1 LPEHERRER
10 ERPESES
17 KVHQGDLLS
26 DWLRRTAAAMPDA
39 PAIVEEDPA
48 GKDRITSFRGLYEQ
62 SVSLAMRFVAHGIQK
77 QDRIA
82 LVLPKSTDAIVSL
95 FASLLA
101 GAIYVPIPPQWPKE
115 RIEAT
120 LADCGARLVIKGG
133 DSSLPRITDR
143 ETGENIPWQAATAS
157 STDISNESLPTMDT
171 GDAAFIL
178 FTSGSTGRP
187 KGVVLSHRAVG
198 AFVNWSA
205 REFKICSTDRI
216 ACPSPLS
223 FDLSTF
229 DIFNMALCGAT
240 CVLVP
245 DHIVWMP
252 RFLVQFVR
260 EARITCW
267 YSVPSILSGMLEEGR
282 LAQHEYPH
290 LRVILFAGEV
300 FHGPNVTRL
309 QATVPQADCANL
321 YGPTETNVVTWC
333 RVPRGFDG
341 SEPLPIG
348 QPCPYAKVTV
358 DATSGELLAGGD
370 SLMSGYWNRPEDSQR
385 AFVSRESE
393 RYYRTGDR
401 VSQGPDGNYLFL
413 GRLDRQVKRRGFR
426 IELGEIET
434 ALASHEDILEAAAV
448 AIQNKNENQNK
459 KMETAIIA
467 FVCTRS
473 AGAITLVE
481 GKTHCA
487 RTLPLYMVPDHI
499 VFLNAIPKGSRG
511 KIDYAA
517 LGKIAEAL
525 DHAPA
530 NHSAVDPAAPDQI
543 TTNQLTTN
551 QLTTNHAD
559 PGHAATNHAA
569 PNHAVPNHG
578 D

>member
-1 LPEHERRER
+1 
-10 ERPESES
+10 
-17 KVHQGDLLS
+17 
-26 DWLRRTAAAMPDA
+26 MPDA
-39 PAIVEEDPA
+39 PAIVEEDRA

-62 SVSLAMRFVAHGIQK
+62 SVSLAVRLVEHGIQK

-82 LVLPKSTDAIVSL
+82 LVLPKSTDAIVSV

-115 RIEAT
+115 RIETT
-120 LADCGARLVIKGG
+120 LADCGARLVIEGG
-133 DSSLPRITDR
+133 DSSPPRITDR
-143 ETGENIPWQAATAS
+143 DTGENIPWQAAAAGP
-157 STDISNESLPTMDT
+157 TDISNQSLPTIDT

-187 KGVVLSHRAVG
+187 KGVVLSHRAVS
-198 AFVNWSA
+198 AFVKWSA
-205 REFKICSTDRI
+205 REFKIRSTDRI

-245 DHIVWMP
+245 GHIVWLP

-260 EARITCW
+260 ETRITCW
-267 YSVPSILSGMLEEGR
+267 YSVPSILSGMLEDGR
-282 LAQHEYPH
+282 LAQHEYPG
-290 LRVILFAGEV
+290 LRLILFAGEV
-300 FHGPNVTRL
+300 FRGANLARL
-309 QATVPQADCANL
+309 QAAVPQADCANL

-333 RVPRGFDG
+333 RVPQGFDG
-341 SEPLPIG
+341 SELLPIG
-348 QPCPYAKVTV
+348 QPCPYAKISV
-358 DATSGELLAGGD
+358 DAISGELLAGGD
-370 SLMSGYWNRPEDSQR
+370 SLMSGYWNRPEDTQR
-385 AFVSRESE
+385 AFVSLDGE

-401 VSQGPDGNYLFL
+401 VSQEPDGNYLFR

-434 ALASHEDILEAAAV
+434 ALASQEDILEAAAV
-448 AIQNKNENQNK
+448 AVENKNENK
-459 KMETAIIA
+459 RMETAIIA
-467 FVCTRS
+467 FVCARS

-481 GKTHCA
+481 AKAHCA

-499 VFLNAIPKGSRG
+499 VFLNAIPQGSRG

-525 DHAPA
+525 DHAAP
-530 NHSAVDPAAPDQI
+530 NHSALDHAAPDQVTPNQV
-543 TTNQLTTN
+543 TTDQLTTN
-551 QLTTNHAD
+551 PAD
-559 PGHAATNHAA
+559 PGQAATNHVA
-569 PNHAVPNHG
+569 PNHG